1 MRKAISD
8 AFTVLHSSIIF
19 HHAFPDAVL
28 TAMFVRQAL
37 LTATSCMPYSSGE
50 EICKRILIDHE
61 YYSTMSILVCLP
73 HFRRSFADI
82 CQPRARIS
90 IFRAEVKERCV
101 AAVMLVVDTHH
112 SPVELANII
121 DGQMNDFNY
130 IFPRQ
135 SRVCMQLFR
144 KVTY

>member
-1 MRKAISD
+1 MCCKPHQVVQVGQ
-8 AFTVLHSSIIF
+8 TVSKPLH
-19 HHAFPDAVL
+19 
-28 TAMFVRQAL
+28 QA
-37 LTATSCMPYSSGE
+37 
-50 EICKRILIDHE
+50 H
-61 YYSTMSILVCLP
+61 
-73 HFRRSFADI
+73 
-82 CQPRARIS
+82 IS

-135 SRVCMQLFR
+135 SRVRMQLFR